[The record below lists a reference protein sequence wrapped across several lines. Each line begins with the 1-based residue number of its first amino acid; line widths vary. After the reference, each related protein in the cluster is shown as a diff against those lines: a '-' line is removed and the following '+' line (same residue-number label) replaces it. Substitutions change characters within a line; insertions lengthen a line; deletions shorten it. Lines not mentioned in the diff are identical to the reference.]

1 MLDAIGRVRTVPVS
15 YQHLF
20 LGYEIRDTQVHESG
34 VGEWPH
40 LQAITVYIENGHDQD
55 LTVTIR
61 GNKEKTTM
69 GSVELV
75 SAFTVSA
82 GTTVS
87 YTLTPETTGWLPY
100 IYVTAKA
107 ATAPTTGEINVTII
121 TIEKEA

>member
-1 MLDAIGRVRTVPVS
+1 MAVS

-20 LGYEIRDTQVHESG
+20 LGYEIRDTQTHESG

-40 LQAITVYIENGHDQD
+40 LQAITVYIENGHNQD
-55 LTVTIR
+55 LTITIR

-75 SAFTVSA
+75 SAFTVAA
-82 GTTVS
+82 GTAVS
-87 YTLTPETTGWLPY
+87 YTLAPETTGWLPY
-100 IYVTAKA
+100 IYITAKA

-121 TIEKEA
+121 TIEEGTA

>member
-1 MLDAIGRVRTVPVS
+1 MLDTIGRVRTVPVS

-55 LTVTIR
+55 LTITIR

-75 SAFTVSA
+75 SAFTVAA
-82 GTTVS
+82 GTSTS

-100 IYVTAKA
+100 IYVTAKTT
-107 ATAPTTGEINVTII
+107 TAPTTGEINATII

>member
-1 MLDAIGRVRTVPVS
+1 MPVS

-20 LGYEIRDTQVHESG
+20 LGYEIRDTATHESG

-40 LQAITVYIENGHDQD
+40 LSAITIYIENGHNQD
-55 LTVTIR
+55 LTITIR

-75 SAFTVSA
+75 GAFTVAA
-82 GTTVS
+82 GTSTS

-100 IYVTAKA
+100 IYVTATA
-107 ATAPTTGEINVTII
+107 STAPTKGEINVTII

>member
-1 MLDAIGRVRTVPVS
+1 MPVS

-20 LGYEIRDTQVHESG
+20 LGYEIRDTATHESG

-40 LQAITVYIENGHDQD
+40 LSAITIYIENGHNQD
-55 LTVTIR
+55 LTITIR

-75 SAFTVSA
+75 SAFTVST
-82 GTTVS
+82 GTAVS